1 MKNFTYL
8 NADSIQ
14 EAISL
19 KTKYGEDSTFLSGGT
34 DVMYMMKRDV
44 RRPKYL
50 INLKNVHGLDSI
62 HWSNQDGLNVGALA
76 RLTRLQRDEAVGEH
90 FPMLSQSVARIASP
104 QIRNAATV
112 GGNLSQ
118 EVWCWYLMENFP
130 CWMNGGKHCFAP
142 AGDNRYHHTVAG
154 GFICMAIHPSDLAPA
169 LYAMNATVAIAGPDY
184 EKKLTIPELLP
195 GYTRVDGK
203 LRQNVLK
210 GNELITGVHVP
221 TPQKGTRGVFLKSAA
236 RESFD
241 FALASTS
248 IMVTLEGDS
257 CKAASIVLG
266 SVATMPYKAKTAESK
281 LVGNKPTKELI
292 EEVSSVVFERE
303 APLSGNAYR
312 IRLAKELVKRGLLQ
326 ACGIK
331 EQEEILPDELVS

>member
-1 MKNFTYL
+1 MNQFTYL
-8 NADSIQ
+8 NAGSVK

-19 KTKYGEDSTFLSGGT
+19 RTRYGEDSTFLSGGT
-34 DVMYMMKRDV
+34 DKMYMMKRDV
-44 RRPKYL
+44 RHPKYL
-50 INLKNVHGLDSI
+50 INLKNVPGLASI
-62 HWSNQDGLNVGALA
+62 NWSNQDGLNIGALA
-76 RLTRLQRDEAVGEH
+76 RLTRLQHDQAVVEH
-90 FPMLSQSVARIASP
+90 APMLSQSVARIASP

-142 AGDNRYHHTVAG
+142 EGDNRYHHTVAG

-169 LYAMNATVAIAGPDY
+169 LYAMNATVAISGPDY

-203 LRQNVLK
+203 LKQNVLK
-210 GNELITGVHVP
+210 GNELVTGVHVP

-241 FALASTS
+241 FALASAS
-248 IMVTLEGDS
+248 VAVTLEGDS
-257 CKAASIVLG
+257 CIAASIVLG
-266 SVATMPYKAKTAESK
+266 GVATMPYKAKKAESK
-281 LVGNKPTKELI
+281 LVGKKPTKELI
-292 EEVSSVVFERE
+292 EEVSSIVFERE

-312 IRLAKELVKRGLLQ
+312 IRLAKELVKRGLFQ

-331 EQEEILPDELVS
+331 GQEEILPDELVS